1 MPVLFPWRQSTEIV
15 LNQLSV
21 VVGNIILNHLNQRF
35 FRGKAPA
42 IVMLPLEDP
51 PEAFHGAVVNA
62 VGDPGGSI
70 PNFV

>member
-42 IVMLPLEDP
+42 IVTLPLEDP

-62 VGDPGGSI
+62 VGDPGGAI

>member
-1 MPVLFPWRQSTEIV
+1 MLFRWRQNTEIV
-15 LNQLSV
+15 LNPLSV

-42 IVMLPLEDP
+42 IVTLPLEDP

-62 VGDPGGSI
+62 VGDPGGAI